1 MARRIRSWIEATDA
15 IRRACAAQL
24 ARIHLLR
31 SQTIHSF
38 CQSLLRQFPIEAGL
52 DPQFK
57 IIEGFERTLLHSQL
71 YDAWIDEETRTKPS
85 QAALHEWEVL
95 LAHAGYLFQI
105 RDMIFTLVD
114 RRDLLDETGYDLGDL
129 SLVADDLRAALF
141 ALRRGDHPLHR
152 YIASSNTPARDAELD
167 EWIDYF
173 APIAQLIRDINLNH
187 FPKSERDAL
196 KVLRAGGTKAAPSTT
211 ASSRTAPPRHCISWL
226 AASSRSSTAR
236 SAPSAS
242 STSTTS

>member
-1 MARRIRSWIEATDA
+1 HPVVEMDATDA
-15 IRRACAAQL
+15 VRRACAAQL

-57 IIEGFERTLLHSQL
+57 IVEGFERTLLHSQL
-71 YDAWIDEETRTKPS
+71 YDAWIDVKTRTQRS
-85 QAALHEWEVL
+85 AAALREWEVL

-129 SLVADDLRAALF
+129 SLVADNLRAALF

-152 YIASSNTPARDAELD
+152 Y
-167 EWIDYF
+167 
-173 APIAQLIRDINLNH
+173 
-187 FPKSERDAL
+187 
-196 KVLRAGGTKAAPSTT
+196 
-211 ASSRTAPPRHCISWL
+211 
-226 AASSRSSTAR
+226 
-236 SAPSAS
+236 
-242 STSTTS
+242 